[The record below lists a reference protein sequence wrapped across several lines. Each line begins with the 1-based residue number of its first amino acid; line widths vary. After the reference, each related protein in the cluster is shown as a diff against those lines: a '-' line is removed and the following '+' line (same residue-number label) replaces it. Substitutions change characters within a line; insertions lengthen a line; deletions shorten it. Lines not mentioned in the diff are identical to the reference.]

1 MTGFLA
7 RHGTALDEVAAWAIH
22 PGGPRILDSALRALH
37 LPTEAGNAS
46 RAVLRA
52 KGNMSS
58 PTVLFILKQQLEL
71 GTRGLIAAAAFG
83 PGLTAEM
90 GLFRAN

>member
-1 MTGFLA
+1 
-7 RHGTALDEVAAWAIH
+7 
-22 PGGPRILDSALRALH
+22 
-37 LPTEAGNAS
+37 
-46 RAVLRA
+46 
-52 KGNMSS
+52 MSS